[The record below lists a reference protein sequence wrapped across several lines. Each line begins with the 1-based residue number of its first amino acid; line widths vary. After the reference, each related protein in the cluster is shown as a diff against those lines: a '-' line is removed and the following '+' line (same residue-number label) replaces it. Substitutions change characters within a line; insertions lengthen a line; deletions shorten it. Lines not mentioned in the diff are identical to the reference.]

1 MEMNENKPSFDMNL
15 FMPVKKV
22 SMGWGESL

>member
-1 MEMNENKPSFDMNL
+1 MKMKENKPSFDMNSS
-15 FMPVKKV
+15 MPVNKV